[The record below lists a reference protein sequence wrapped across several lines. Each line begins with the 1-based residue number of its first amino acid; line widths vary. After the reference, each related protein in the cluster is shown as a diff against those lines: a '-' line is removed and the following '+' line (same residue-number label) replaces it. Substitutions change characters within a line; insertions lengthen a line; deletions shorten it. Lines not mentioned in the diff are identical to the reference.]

1 MFSHPQFR
9 SQIPRER
16 QSSRLLHLLVPPQ
29 GFFQLRDV
37 KSPSPITRDH
47 PQCIPRKFQGARP
60 FQGAGGERIRW
71 TQATSKRRAET
82 LRSAESH
89 VGLADGILHG
99 SSKRLR
105 LVDGRSTSNECD
117 TFWPDVEIR
126 HTWVDSASRDGTGRN
141 TSNYFHNLQLCR
153 VFLDGLSLSTLWK
166 TFGRG
171 NRWSTPTNF

>member
-1 MFSHPQFR
+1 MLSHPRFR

-16 QSSRLLHLLVPPQ
+16 QSSGLLHLLVPLQ

-89 VGLADGILHG
+89 VGLAHGVLHG
-99 SSKRLR
+99 GSKGFK
-105 LVDGRSTSNECD
+105 LVDGPSTSIEFD
-117 TFWPDVEIR
+117 ALRPDVEIR
-126 HTWVDSASRDGTGRN
+126 DKRVDSTSRDGTEGN
-141 TSNYFHNLQLCR
+141 TSSRLRSFQPCR
-153 VFLDGLSLSTLWK
+153 LFLDGLSLPPL
-166 TFGRG
+166 
-171 NRWSTPTNF
+171 